1 MTDKRSAGTGLLLA
15 ALVAAHTVPAS
26 LVAAEPSV
34 DEIVAQA
41 NHAAYYQ
48 GRDGKARVNM
58 VIRDAQGRER
68 QREFSMLRLDL
79 EEEGSPEDGDQRFY
93 VFFHLPADVNKMVFM
108 VHKNVGGD
116 DDRWLYMPALDLVK
130 RIASAEK
137 RTSFVGSHF
146 FYEDVSGRNIDDD
159 DHELL
164 ETTKE
169 YYVLKNTPKDPK
181 SVEFSYYKMW
191 VHRASMLTVKVEFYD
206 GGGAHYRTYET
217 LGVEQI
223 QGHHTVTKA
232 RMQDLRTKGETVVE
246 YRGVEYDVGIPESI
260 FAERFLRKPP
270 RKFLK

>member
-1 MTDKRSAGTGLLLA
+1 MEKMDVRIGLLATLVGAAQLA
-15 ALVAAHTVPAS
+15 PAPLQAS
-26 LVAAEPSV
+26 EMSV

-48 GRDGKARVNM
+48 GRDGRARVNM

-68 QREFSMLRLDL
+68 QREFTLLRLDA
-79 EEEGSPEDGDQRFY
+79 EPESGGPADGDQRFY

-108 VHKNVGGD
+108 VHKRVGGD
-116 DDRWLYMPALDLVK
+116 DDRWLYLPALDLVK
-130 RIASAEK
+130 RIASTEK

-146 FYEDVSGRNIDDD
+146 FYEDVSGRNVNDD

-191 VHRASMLTVKVEFYD
+191 VHRASMLTVRVEFYD
-206 GGGAHYRTYET
+206 DGGEHYRTYEA
-217 LGVEQI
+217 LGVEEI
-223 QGHHTVTKA
+223 QGHQTVTKA
-232 RMQDLRTKGETVVE
+232 RMQDLRTKGETVVD
-246 YRGVEYDVGIPESI
+246 YRGVTYDIGIPESI
-260 FAERFLRKPP
+260 FTERYLRQPP

>member
-1 MTDKRSAGTGLLLA
+1 MTKKMHVGIGLLA
-15 ALVAAHTVPAS
+15 ALVGAQVAPAP
-26 LVAAEPSV
+26 LAAAELSV

-58 VIRDAQGRER
+58 VIRDSQGRER
-68 QREFSMLRLDL
+68 QREFTMLRLDA
-79 EEEGSPEDGDQRFY
+79 EPESGGPEDGDQRFY

-108 VHKNVGGD
+108 VHKRVGGD

-146 FYEDVSGRNIDDD
+146 FYEDVSGRNVNDD

-206 GGGAHYRTYET
+206 GGGEHYRTYEAQ
-217 LGVEQI
+217 GVEQI
-223 QGHHTVTKA
+223 QGHWTVTKA
-232 RMQDLRTKGETVVE
+232 SMQDLRTKGETLVD
-246 YRGVEYDVGIPESI
+246 YRGVAYDIGIPESI
-260 FAERFLRKPP
+260 FAERYLRRPP